1 MAEFHSAAIRTFDR
15 FRGPLCIRGSQVDR
29 FDPALLQWLQGRDRQ
44 NLFVYAWAPGQIAQH
59 LDGTHVDIRPVRDT
73 LVKRF
78 QQ

>member
-1 MAEFHSAAIRTFDR
+1 MTTYDEQAGWNLHEGETSALVPWWTS
-15 FRGPLCIRGSQVDR
+15 L
-29 FDPALLQWLQGRDRQ
+29 DPALLDWLQGRDRQ